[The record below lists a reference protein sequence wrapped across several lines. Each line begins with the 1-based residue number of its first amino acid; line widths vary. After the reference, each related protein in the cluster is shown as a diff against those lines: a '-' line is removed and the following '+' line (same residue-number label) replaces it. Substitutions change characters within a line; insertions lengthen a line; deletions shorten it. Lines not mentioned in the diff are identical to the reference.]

1 MRDPDIDDLLVVTKA
16 LIQDFLGK
24 NEMHEFDIVEI
35 EFAISRNWKRE
46 REREVRIG
54 SGLARLVGSQT

>member
-46 REREVRIG
+46 REREKWELDQV
-54 SGLARLVGSQT
+54 

>member
-1 MRDPDIDDLLVVTKA
+1 MRTRDPHIDDPLLLLLLLLVLEGRRVTKA

-35 EFAISRNWKRE
+35 EFAICRN
-46 REREVRIG
+46 
-54 SGLARLVGSQT
+54 

>member
-1 MRDPDIDDLLVVTKA
+1 MRIRDPDIDDLQVVVVVVVVVVTKA

-35 EFAISRNWKRE
+35 EFAI
-46 REREVRIG
+46 
-54 SGLARLVGSQT
+54 

>member
-24 NEMHEFDIVEI
+24 NEMHEFDIVEVEI
-35 EFAISRNWKRE
+35 EFAISRN
-46 REREVRIG
+46 
-54 SGLARLVGSQT
+54 

>member
-1 MRDPDIDDLLVVTKA
+1 MRIRDPDIDDLWWWWLVGRQVTKA

-35 EFAISRNWKRE
+35 EFAISRN
-46 REREVRIG
+46 
-54 SGLARLVGSQT
+54 

>member
-1 MRDPDIDDLLVVTKA
+1 MRIRDPDIDDLLVLVTKA

-35 EFAISRNWKRE
+35 EFAISRN
-46 REREVRIG
+46 
-54 SGLARLVGSQT
+54 

>member
-1 MRDPDIDDLLVVTKA
+1 MRIRDPDIDDLQVVVVVVVVTKA

-35 EFAISRNWKRE
+35 EFAIWRNWE
-46 REREVRIG
+46 REAGELDQV
-54 SGLARLVGSQT
+54 